1 VKKLSVMHRTKH
13 DNQPR
18 RKAGKLSEHPAMRE
32 LTRMVKAGEVNRKR
46 TLAYLKQRKTT

>member
-1 VKKLSVMHRTKH
+1 VKKLSVMHRSKH

-18 RKAGKLSEHPAMRE
+18 RKAGKLSKHPAMSE

-46 TLAYLKQRKTT
+46 TLAYLKRGKST